1 MRKKKHIYYWI
12 FLASLVFSA
21 VYLAVRRG
29 SGLESF
35 LYEGGQNLIGD
46 FINNLHYPTHDGGP
60 YFDSRWATFPPFAYT
75 LYYLV
80 NVCYT
85 RAIYP
90 YEVLAYTVI
99 TALTCVIIL
108 YAIQSIFRRYHKGSV
123 AHSEPL
129 MLTLCLLFSGIMIFA
144 IERGN
149 SVVNTLAMLLMAF
162 ALRDGERPWQ
172 REAALLLIAAAA
184 GFKVYPCIF
193 GLLYLF
199 EKRYREAF
207 RLLVYGVL
215 IFFVPFLWFGG
226 VQGFSRFLQNQQEIQ
241 SSVRSDYFTSIP
253 SIASYLAAEFG
264 WDAGV
269 ALPIGKAVAAVF
281 AVLLAAGVWL
291 QKKLWLRV
299 TLMVSLFT
307 LVPGWSAEYMG
318 IYMMLPFVLFY
329 CDDQGSRWQALYTAL
344 FAGVFILLP
353 FGAPLNAHTSLSWN
367 MLVSF
372 GAMYALS
379 IVGLMD
385 TFAARL
391 RARQPKEIAA

>member
-1 MRKKKHIYYWI
+1 MPKKKAVYYWI
-12 FLASLVFSA
+12 FLSSLVFSA
-21 VYLAVRRG
+21 VYLAVHRG
-29 SGLESF
+29 AGLESF
-35 LYEGGQNLIGD
+35 FYQGANNLYGD
-46 FINNLHYPTHDGGP
+46 FYNNLHYPTHDGGP

-75 LYYLV
+75 LYYLI

-85 RAIYP
+85 RANSH

-99 TALTCVIIL
+99 TALTYVLIL
-108 YAIQSIFRRYHKGSV
+108 YAVQSIFRKYRKDASH
-123 AHSEPL
+123 AEPL
-129 MLTLCLLFSGIMIFA
+129 LLTLCLLCSGIMIFA

-149 SVVNTLAMLLMAF
+149 SVLNTMAMLLFAF
-162 ALRDGERPWQ
+162 ALRDSERAWQ
-172 REAALLLIAAAA
+172 REAALVLIAVAA
-184 GFKVYPCIF
+184 GFKIYPCIF

-199 EKRYREAF
+199 EKRYREGL
-207 RLLVYGVL
+207 RLLLYGVL

-226 VQGFSRFLQNQQEIQ
+226 LEGFGRFLQNQREIQ
-241 SSVRSDYFTSIP
+241 ASMRSDYFTSIP

-269 ALPIGKAVAAVF
+269 ALPVGKAVAGVF
-281 AVLLAAGVWL
+281 GVLLAAGIWL

-299 TLMVSLFT
+299 MLMVSLFT

-318 IYMMLPFVLFY
+318 IYMVLPFILFY
-329 CDDQGSRWQALYTAL
+329 CDDQAGRWQRLYAAL

-353 FGAPLNAHTSLSWN
+353 FGAPFATHTTLSWN

-372 GAMYALS
+372 AALYALS
-379 IVGLMD
+379 IAGLAD

-391 RARQPKEIAA
+391 RTNKPKEITA